1 MKILHIIK
9 EFTET
14 GNVDTIIED
23 QEGPENEVTV
33 VRLKQDKDY
42 DKLVDLIFSSDQVYT
57 W

>member
-1 MKILHIIK
+1 MKLLHIIK

-23 QEGPENEVTV
+23 QEAPENEVTV
-33 VRLKQDKDY
+33 VRLKEDKDY
-42 DKLVDLIFSSDQVYT
+42 TKLADLIFGSDQVYT

>member
-14 GNVDTIIED
+14 GAVDTIIED
-23 QEGPENEVTV
+23 QEKTDNEVTV

-42 DKLVDLIFSSDQVYT
+42 AKLANLIFSSDQVYT

>member
-9 EFTET
+9 ERTEA

-23 QEGPENEVTV
+23 QTGLGHEVTV
-33 VRLKQDKDY
+33 ARLAQDKDY
-42 DKLVDLIFSSDQVYT
+42 DKLVELIFTNDQVYS

>member
-23 QEGPENEVTV
+23 QEAPENEVTV